1 MSNIGDKIVI
11 VFKNLASRPYSI
23 HAHGV
28 KTDSSAV
35 AVTNPGTK
43 ASLLRTSSVP
53 VWLAC
58 FHFRIAEKTLVLFRR
73 LFYLRLLNV

>member
-28 KTDSSAV
+28 KTDSSVV
-35 AVTNPGTK
+35 AITNPGTK
-43 ASLLRTSSVP
+43 PPFLYFQQVTS
-53 VWLAC
+53 
-58 FHFRIAEKTLVLFRR
+58 
-73 LFYLRLLNV
+73 RLLVRFSKLSDSRKDIIFVCLASSS